1 MVRILFHT
9 PEIIENTVL
18 LTATKQVERLVAMMD
33 RTNLEKYYA
42 SVTILFNLFSKRYI
56 DKNEYLKGEE
66 YLSDKHCI
74 KIGNLYRR
82 NDLI

>member
-1 MVRILFHT
+1 
-9 PEIIENTVL
+9 
-18 LTATKQVERLVAMMD
+18 MMD

-42 SVTILFNLFSKRYI
+42 SVTILFNLFSKGYI

-82 NDLI
+82 NDLIKSQSRGIYVVPEEVN